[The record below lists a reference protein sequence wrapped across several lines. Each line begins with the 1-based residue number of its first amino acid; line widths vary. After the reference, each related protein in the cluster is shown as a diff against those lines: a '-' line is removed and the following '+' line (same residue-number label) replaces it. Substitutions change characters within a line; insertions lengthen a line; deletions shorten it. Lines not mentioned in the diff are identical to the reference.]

1 MRMRWYSRPAIGGK
15 MRTQVSDVATAGEVA
30 LGVQNLLHHPDVTR
44 IDIVTKDYVPDP
56 KPRTKAQAIEWEQAD
71 HPKGEYWVGT
81 INGKKVAD
89 VFQNRDV
96 NTQPTYTLHLGDLTT
111 DSWGEVA
118 SIESGKRAAQR
129 ALNKVVRALLGEV

>member
-1 MRMRWYSRPAIGGK
+1 MRMRWYYRPAIGGK
-15 MRTQVSDVATAGEVA
+15 MRTDVSDVTTPGEVA

-56 KPRTKAQAIEWEQAD
+56 KPRTKAQTIVWKQTD
-71 HPKGEYWVGT
+71 HPKGEYWIGT
-81 INGKKVAD
+81 VAGRKVAS
-89 VFQNRDV
+89 VFANRDV
-96 NTQPTYTLHLGDLTT
+96 QSKPTYTLHLGDLGS
-111 DSWGEVA
+111 DWGEAA